1 MGRFVHCAKG
11 RSLPTLLTP
20 VYLGLEGDVI
30 HHEGGGN
37 APKDDVPRGK
47 AGAAAPG
54 PLAEAVDSPPSG
66 KAPLMVGAPQDGKR
80 RQLPNTLSCTAMGSM
95 TREGGR
101 AGSVIAQAGPAGA
114 DRNVAHAQ
122 AGPGADHHV
131 VHAQRLHLFQVLAPS
146 LVARGRFFG
155 STLALKEEW
164 EQLDAPYFSAPG
176 ETRDAPGLPCL
187 PGCCAS
193 AFAWQG
199 LLSAYRVVYHHVKP
213 KPLSGQAPETLNPV
227 PARHPLP
234 RSGRGHDHHGLV
246 RHRGREAVRIRALER
261 GQRGSR

>member
-155 STLALKEEW
+155 STLALKEEL
-164 EQLDAPYFSAPG
+164 EQLEAPYFSAPG
-176 ETRDAPGLPCL
+176 EREPGVPYLS
-187 PGCCAS
+187 GCCAPACLAGS
-193 AFAWQG
+193 
-199 LLSAYRVVYHHVKP
+199 LLGRLSSP
-213 KPLSGQAPETLNPV
+213 KPSTPFLAP
-227 PARHPLP
+227 
-234 RSGRGHDHHGLV
+234 
-246 RHRGREAVRIRALER
+246 
-261 GQRGSR
+261 

>member
-1 MGRFVHCAKG
+1 MEQQQDKVRLLDMGRFVHCAKG
-11 RSLPTLLTP
+11 RSLPTLLSP

-30 HHEGGGN
+30 HHEGSGD
-37 APKDDVPRGK
+37 APKDK
-47 AGAAAPG
+47 AGTAAPG
-54 PLAEAVDSPPSG
+54 PVAEAMDSPPSG
-66 KAPLMVGAPQDGKR
+66 KSSLTIAAPPDGKR
-80 RQLPNTLSCTAMGSM
+80 QQPPNTLSCTEMQSM
-95 TREGGR
+95 AREGGR
-101 AGSVIAQAGPAGA
+101 AGSIIAQAGPAGA
-114 DRNVAHAQ
+114 N
-122 AGPGADHHV
+122 HHV
-131 VHAQRLHLFQVLAPS
+131 AHAQRLHLFQVLAPS